1 MIQAVVSEVRK
12 ERFEF
17 QNDAGEQLAGLL
29 ERPEGPV
36 AAVALFAH
44 CFTCSKDI
52 AAASRISRALAS
64 NGMAVLRFD
73 FTGLGHSEGEFA
85 NTNFSSNVADLR
97 RAADALREQIAA
109 PQLLIGHSLGGAAVL
124 AVAADIPE
132 VKAVATIGAPSDPSH
147 VAHLLEDK
155 RTEIETDGEARVAL
169 AGRTF
174 TIKRQFLM
182 DIESHRLAERIGSMR
197 KALLVMHSPVD
208 DIVSIDNASEIFL
221 AARHPKSFV
230 SLDKADHLLMK
241 RADSQYVA
249 EIISAWARRYLL
261 DDENNARAAS
271 SRPPVGPG
279 ELLVE
284 EHDGKFAQD
293 VYTDKHYIRADEPSS
308 YGGKDSGPSPYELL
322 LAALGTCTAMTV
334 RMYAARKKLD
344 LGRVSVRLKHEKIH
358 AIDCEHC
365 DTTEGRV
372 DRIERSLELSG
383 DLSDDQR
390 NDLLRIADRCPV
402 HRTLHSEIDIQTRL
416 DESR

>member
-1 MIQAVVSEVRK
+1 MNQSLGSEIRK

-29 ERPEGPV
+29 ERPEGPI

-52 AAASRISRALAS
+52 AAASRISRALAA

-85 NTNFSSNVADLR
+85 NTNFSSNVSDLR
-97 RAADALREQIAA
+97 RAADALREQLQA
-109 PQLLIGHSLGGAAVL
+109 PQLLVGHSLGGAAVL

-132 VKAVATIGAPSDPSH
+132 VKAVVTIGAPSDPSH
-147 VAHLLEDK
+147 VAHLLKDK
-155 RTEIETDGEARVAL
+155 RTEIETEGEAEVSL

-174 TIKRQFLM
+174 TIKRQFLS
-182 DIESHRLAERIGSMR
+182 DIESHRLAERIRTMG

-208 DIVSIDNASEIFL
+208 EIVSIDNASEIFL
-221 AARHPKSFV
+221 AARHPKSFI

-249 EIISAWARRYLL
+249 ATIGAWARRYML
-261 DDENNARAAS
+261 DGDGEAQVES
-271 SRPPVGPG
+271 QRPRVGRG
-279 ELLVE
+279 EVLVE

-293 VYTDKHYIRADEPSS
+293 VYTDRHYLRADEPSS
-308 YGGKDSGPSPYELL
+308 YGGKDSGPSPYEFL

-334 RMYAARKKLD
+334 RMYATRKKFD
-344 LGRVSVRLKHEKIH
+344 LTRVSVRLKHDKIH
-358 AIDCEHC
+358 AEDCEHC
-365 DTTEGRV
+365 DSREGRI

-383 DLSDDQR
+383 DLSDEQR
-390 NDLLRIADRCPV
+390 NDILRIADRCPV
-402 HRTLHSEIDIQTRL
+402 HRTLHSEIDIQSRL
-416 DESR
+416 DG

>member
-1 MIQAVVSEVRK
+1 MSQPLVSEIRK

-29 ERPEGPV
+29 EQPDGPISG
-36 AAVALFAH
+36 VALFAH

-52 AAASRISRALAS
+52 AAASRISRALAG

-85 NTNFSSNVADLR
+85 NTNFSSNVGDLR
-97 RAADALREQIAA
+97 RAADALREQLEA
-109 PQLLIGHSLGGAAVL
+109 PRLLIGHSLGGAAVL

-132 VKAVATIGAPSDPSH
+132 VKAVVTIGAPSDPSH
-147 VAHLLEDK
+147 VAHLLADK
-155 RTEIETDGEARVAL
+155 RTEIETEGEAEVAL

-174 TIKRQFLM
+174 TIKRQFLS
-182 DIESHRLAERIGSMR
+182 DIESQRLAERIRGMG
-197 KALLVMHSPVD
+197 KALLVMHSPLD
-208 DIVSIDNASEIFL
+208 EIVSIDNASEIFL

-230 SLDKADHLLMK
+230 SLDNADHLLTK

-249 EIISAWARRYLL
+249 GTISAWARRYLL
-261 DDENNARAAS
+261 DGDAEAAAP
-271 SRPPVGPG
+271 RPRVGPG

-284 EHDGKFAQD
+284 EHDGQFAQD
-293 VYTDKHYIRADEPSS
+293 VYTDMHYLRADEPSS

-334 RMYAARKKLD
+334 RMYATRKKLK
-344 LGRVSVRLKHEKIH
+344 LTRVGVRLKHDKIH
-358 AIDCEHC
+358 ARDCDHC
-365 DTTEGRV
+365 ETVEGRI

-383 DLSDDQR
+383 DLSEDQR

-402 HRTLHSEIDIQTRL
+402 HRTLHSEVDIQTSL
-416 DESR
+416 DASR